1 MIKILIADDHPIVR
15 HGLKQIVAETANMI
29 VADEAE
35 NEVEILDKVSNR
47 NYDIILLDITLP
59 GASGLDILKQLKQI
73 KPQIPI
79 LILSIHPEKYY
90 AIEALK
96 SGAAGYVTKN
106 RAAKELIEAI
116 NKIASGGKYIS
127 PTLADILAAN
137 LNTNMEMPNHHRLT
151 RKEREIMCMIASG
164 VSLKEIASKFS
175 ISNKTVSTHRF
186 RILKKMGMKNNA
198 ELIHYAIQ
206 NHLLG

>member
-1 MIKILIADDHPIVR
+1 
-15 HGLKQIVAETANMI
+15 
-29 VADEAE
+29 
-35 NEVEILDKVSNR
+35 
-47 NYDIILLDITLP
+47 
-59 GASGLDILKQLKQI
+59 
-73 KPQIPI
+73 
-79 LILSIHPEKYY
+79 
-90 AIEALK
+90 
-96 SGAAGYVTKN
+96 
-106 RAAKELIEAI
+106 
-116 NKIASGGKYIS
+116 
-127 PTLADILAAN
+127 
-137 LNTNMEMPNHHRLT
+137 MEMPNHHRLT

>member
-79 LILSIHPEKYY
+79 LILSIHPEQSCK
-90 AIEALK
+90 
-96 SGAAGYVTKN
+96 
-106 RAAKELIEAI
+106 RA
-116 NKIASGGKYIS
+116 N
-127 PTLADILAAN
+127 
-137 LNTNMEMPNHHRLT
+137 
-151 RKEREIMCMIASG
+151 
-164 VSLKEIASKFS
+164 
-175 ISNKTVSTHRF
+175 
-186 RILKKMGMKNNA
+186 
-198 ELIHYAIQ
+198 
-206 NHLLG
+206 